1 MNWLLHCFQF
11 VLQANLLANIDVNSC
26 KIAYEHKLMIVERSL
41 TYAIVFYILMKDF
54 IQRYRILHQENLF
67 GNKTSITSQQRL
79 TYIYILL
86 INYLIYIG

>member
-41 TYAIVFYILMKDF
+41 TCAILFYILMKDF
-54 IQRYRILHQENLF
+54 IQRYRILQQENLF

-79 TYIYILL
+79 TFH
-86 INYLIYIG
+86 